1 MVEAYLLI
9 QNEMGAGARITKEV
23 SGIQGVTFVRNV
35 TGPYDIIARA
45 EAKDLD
51 SLSRL
56 VDKVQVVPGVTR
68 TMTCPILKV

>member
-9 QNEMGAGARITKEV
+9 QNEMGTGARVTEEV
-23 SGIQGVTFVRNV
+23 SGIQGVTLVRNV
-35 TGPYDIIARA
+35 TGPYDVIARA

-51 SLSRL
+51 ALSRL

-68 TMTCPILKV
+68 TMTCPIIKV